1 MALDYLTIPGM
12 QCLAYLFKLLTKSTA
27 TLIDVEQLFSQ
38 GHLVLLHTRSR
49 LSVSSTQALLCLGSW
64 SLMGLVRNEDVK
76 AIALLDKIQGK
87 IELEKLGELLRIR
100 A

>member
-12 QCLAYLFKLLTKSTA
+12 QCLACVFNLLMKSTA
-27 TLIDVEQLFSQ
+27 TLIDVERLFSQ
-38 GHLVLLHTRSR
+38 GCLVLSHTWSR
-49 LSVSSTQALLCLGSW
+49 LSVSSTWALLCLGSW

-76 AIALLDKIQGK
+76 AIALLDEIQGK
-87 IELEKLGELLRIR
+87 IELEKLGELLRIQ